1 MSESGRHKKN
11 TVGIPNLH
19 YNAQMLTSQ
28 RTIYVAIAS

>member
-19 YNAQMLTSQ
+19 YNAQMLSQ